1 MSKKILI
8 AEDSSV
14 LQNLMKKI
22 LGQTSGFEIT
32 AVKNGV
38 EVMASVQ
45 EHDFDILLL
54 DINMPKL
61 NGLDCTKQIRALD
74 NEVKKNVP
82 IIAITGN
89 AMNMTDEEFKA
100 IGINEFV
107 PKPINFDALIAV
119 VTKWLK
125 K

>member
-22 LGQTSGFEIT
+22 LSQAAADFEIT

-38 EVMASVQ
+38 EVMKNVNEQ
-45 EHDFDILLL
+45 YFDVLLL

-61 NGLDCTKQIRALD
+61 NGIECAKQIRALED
-74 NEVKKNVP
+74 EKKKDLP

-89 AMNMTDEEFKA
+89 AMNMSDEDFKA
-100 IGINEFV
+100 VGINEFV
-107 PKPINFDALIAV
+107 PKPINFDTLIST
-119 VTKWLK
+119 VTKWMN
-125 K
+125 

>member
-22 LGQTSGFEIT
+22 LGQAASGFEIT

-38 EVMASVQ
+38 EVMKNVN
-45 EHDFDILLL
+45 EKDFDVLLL

-61 NGLDCTKQIRALD
+61 NGIECAKQIRALED
-74 NEVKKNVP
+74 PTKKDLP

-89 AMNMTDEEFKA
+89 AMNMSEEDFKA
-100 IGINEFV
+100 VGINEFV
-107 PKPINFDALIAV
+107 PKPINFDSLIST
-119 VTKWLK
+119 VTKWIN
-125 K
+125 

>member
-38 EVMASVQ
+38 EVMTSVQ
-45 EHDFDILLL
+45 EHDFDVILL

-61 NGLDCTKQIRALD
+61 NGIDCAKQIRALD

-89 AMNMTDEEFKA
+89 AMNMTEAEFRA
-100 IGINEFV
+100 VGINEFV

-119 VTKWLK
+119 VTKCLK